1 MGGKDVYLRINGK
14 KTKNRGLFGVPFC
27 IFKIILK
34 KSWKFSKDNPYIK

>member
-1 MGGKDVYLRINGK
+1 MGSKDVYLRINGK

-34 KSWKFSKDNPYIK
+34 KVGNFKEIIRI